1 MAEIWYT
8 IVSDVQYRLLGII
21 QFQTNYLSPS
31 IINFQ
36 LGNNY
41 LQLNGD
47 QLVSNQLLNFLKKSI
62 IHHQISMVSIG
73 FKSIWSQ
80 LSKILQRSINYQL
93 PIN

>member
-1 MAEIWYT
+1 MT
-8 IVSDVQYRLLGII
+8 SDVQYRLLGII

-47 QLVSNQLLNFLKKSI
+47 QLVSNQLLNFLKKINHSPSNIYGVNWFQINLESI
-62 IHHQISMVSIG
+62 I
-73 FKSIWSQ
+73 
-80 LSKILQRSINYQL
+80 
-93 PIN
+93 

>member
-1 MAEIWYT
+1 MHQQTLDLVYMSCL
-8 IVSDVQYRLLGII
+8 VLSLKLNSSDVQYRLLGII

-47 QLVSNQLLNFLKKSI
+47 QLVSNQLLNFLKKINHSPSNIYGVNWFQINLESI
-62 IHHQISMVSIG
+62 I
-73 FKSIWSQ
+73 
-80 LSKILQRSINYQL
+80 
-93 PIN
+93 